1 MLPAKQT
8 RFTLTKKE
16 RLKSSKIISDIFDI
30 GQTKVIYPFR
40 IVWLETPLNSSFPV
54 QFGISVSTRK
64 MPTAVARNRIK
75 RQAREAYR
83 LHKHLLYDT
92 LNAKKEQDQNKQ
104 VAVMFI
110 YLSKKHLPYSFISAK
125 LVSCLQYLCLQYEQS
140 PKTD

>member
-1 MLPAKQT
+1 MLSDKQA

-16 RLKSSKIISDIFDI
+16 RLKSSKTISDIFDK
-30 GQTKVIYPFR
+30 GNTNVIYPFR
-40 IVWLETPLNSSFPV
+40 IVWLETKLNSPYPV

-83 LHKHLLYDT
+83 LHKHLLYDV
-92 LNAKKEQDQNKQ
+92 LNAQKEQKQGRQ

-110 YLSKKHLPYSFISAK
+110 YLSKKHLPYSFISTK
-125 LVSCLQYLCLQYEQS
+125 LVASLQYLCHQYEPTS
-140 PKTD
+140 KTD

>member
-1 MLPAKQT
+1 MPADTQK

-16 RLKSSKIISDIFDI
+16 RLKSNKIISDIFEK
-30 GQTKVIYPFR
+30 GKTNVIYPFR
-40 IVWLETPLNSSFPV
+40 IVWLETKLNSPYPV

-83 LHKHLLYDT
+83 LHKHLLYDV
-92 LNAKKEQDQNKQ
+92 LNAKKEQGQNKQ

-125 LVSCLQYLCLQYEQS
+125 LVSSLQYLCHQYEAPPES
-140 PKTD
+140 D